1 MRGCVYGD
9 AELVEMYTTF
19 LVFNG
24 KAINPSNLV
33 SLFNDTKTARQRRL
47 EDFNMKQ
54 GVKLPEEYVA
64 NQKKNTVVYAIAN
77 SCWAFVIYGDCILA
91 TKVGSGESSE
101 YVLIKEHDGKPK
113 CLDFSSLENNSLIP
127 ANVQAELLEYCNP
140 QNPFCKKVDLD
151 NARLSFHRDVN
162 EAKQT
167 AFTLQYDMDYRMA
180 EVRRKQEE
188 SIARVAQL
196 EKNLRDLE
204 ATNATNTAL
213 GDRTLTMLETLTGQ
227 VNSVNAEVQE
237 TRTILQT
244 HSTKIANMVES
255 HKTMQFHF
263 MIAVVI
269 AGLLFLVLYQ
279 NNQITQN
286 ELALQKAETSKF
298 DNKFDS
304 KVEQALQAYKET
316 VKNQPTPNA
325 QRYLPPPEY
334 LPAPEFRPA
343 PLPPPTP
350 STSTSSFSFWFMVV
364 VFIIMVCALVVM
376 YGHSSMCMKEM
387 KNQRLLMENGEY

>member
-1 MRGCVYGD
+1 MRDCAYGD
-9 AELVEMYTTF
+9 VELVEMLATF
-19 LVFNG
+19 LVMNG
-24 KAINPSNLV
+24 RPISASTLL
-33 SLFNDTKTARQRRL
+33 SLFSDTNRESR
-47 EDFNMKQ
+47 FVHMNMKES
-54 GVKLPEEYVA
+54 VELPRELIV
-64 NQKKNTVVYAIAN
+64 NHKRHTVVYTIPAA
-77 SCWAFVIYGDCILA
+77 SWAFIIYNRCILA
-91 TKVGSGESSE
+91 TKFGSGESPE
-101 YVLIKEHDGKPK
+101 YVMIGIRNDNPVS
-113 CLDFSSLENNSLIP
+113 LDFGNPENKSLIP
-127 ANVQAELLEYCNP
+127 AEVYMELLEHCNP
-140 QNPFCKKVDLD
+140 QNPYCKRADLD
-151 NARLSFHRDVN
+151 NARQSFRRDVD

-167 AFTLQYDMDYRMA
+167 AYHVQDTMEYRVM
-180 EVRRKQEE
+180 EVKRKQEE

-244 HSTKIANMVES
+244 HSTKIVNMVES

-263 MIAVVI
+263 MLAVVI

-286 ELALQKAETSKF
+286 ELALQKAETSKI
-298 DNKFDS
+298 DS

-343 PLPPPTP
+343 PPPTP

-364 VFIIMVCALVVM
+364 VFIIMACALVVM

-387 KNQRLLMENGEY
+387 KNQRLLMENGAY